1 MSMSFGFK
9 YGLPVDANFV
19 GDARFIPN
27 PHWVPQTPSH
37 TGLDED
43 VSDYVLAADG
53 VQEFVDR
60 YVKAL
65 EPVLDG
71 YRQENKHYATLAV
84 GCTGGKHRSVA
95 VAVELSKR
103 LAQYP
108 RVTVTTTHRDLGRE

>member
-1 MSMSFGFK
+1 MRGVGQQLGV
-9 YGLPVDANFV
+9 GLSYLISV
-19 GDARFIPN
+19 
-27 PHWVPQTPSH
+27 
-37 TGLDED
+37 LDPELL
-43 VSDYVLAADG
+43 VLGGRVMEADYVLEGAG

-60 YVKAL
+60 YVQAL

-71 YRQENKHYATLAV
+71 YRTENKHYATIAV